1 MIDKSLK
8 ANLRGDI
15 GSNKV
20 KKLRKDA
27 LVPGIVYRRGEATRS
42 FAVDEIEFTKLFRQV
57 GTSALFELD
66 LEGEKIPAIVKSV
79 QRDPVK
85 GNVIHI
91 DLQKLDM
98 EQRIKL
104 QVPITLLN
112 RDSIALQPSILMQ
125 MMDTVEI
132 ECLPGDIPESVGIDV
147 SGMDFNTPLLVK
159 DLEIMKD
166 DKLTVLTDHEQVIC
180 SLNPPSV
187 AIEVAEDEE
196 TPAPDAAPEL
206 IEKTEE

>member
-66 LEGEKIPAIVKSV
+66 LEGEKIPANVKSV

-125 MMDTVEI
+125 MMDAVEI

-187 AIEVAEDEE
+187 ATEVAEDEE

>member
-8 ANLRGDI
+8 AILRGDI

-20 KKLRKDA
+20 KKLRKEA
-27 LVPGIVYRRGEATRS
+27 MVPGIVYRKGEPTKS
-42 FAVDEIEFTKLFRQV
+42 FAVDELEFTKLFRHV

-66 LEGEKIPAIVKSV
+66 MEGEKIPTIVKSV

-104 QVPITLLN
+104 SVPITLLN
-112 RDSIALQPSILMQ
+112 RDNIALQPSVLMQ
-125 MMDTVEI
+125 MLDAVDI

-147 SGMDFNTPLLVK
+147 SGMDFNTPILVK

-166 DKLTVLTDHEQVIC
+166 KNLTVLTDPEQLIC

-187 AIEVAEDEE
+187 SAGAEEEVEAPAPEVAPERDEE
-196 TPAPDAAPEL
+196 T
-206 IEKTEE
+206 EE

>member
-125 MMDTVEI
+125 MMDAVEI

-187 AIEVAEDEE
+187 ATEVAEDEE

>member
-8 ANLRGDI
+8 AILRGDI

-27 LVPGIVYRRGEATRS
+27 LIPGIVYRKGEQTKS
-42 FAVDEIEFTKLFRQV
+42 FAVDELEFTKLFRQV

-66 LEGEKIPAIVKSV
+66 MEGEKIPTIVKSV

-112 RDSIALQPSILMQ
+112 RDNIALQPSVLMQ
-125 MMDTVEI
+125 MMDAVEI

-147 SGMDFNTPLLVK
+147 SGMDFNTPILVK

-166 DKLTVLTDHEQVIC
+166 NRLTVLTDPEQLIC

-187 AIEVAEDEE
+187 SAGAEAEEEAPAPEVAPEE
-196 TPAPDAAPEL
+196 ES
-206 IEKTEE
+206 ETEE

>member
-125 MMDTVEI
+125 MMDAVEI

>member
-8 ANLRGDI
+8 AILRGDI

-20 KKLRKDA
+20 KKLRKEA
-27 LVPGIVYRRGEATRS
+27 MVPGIVYRKGEPTKS
-42 FAVDEIEFTKLFRQV
+42 FAVDELEFTKLFRHV

-66 LEGEKIPAIVKSV
+66 MEGEKIPTIVKSV

-104 QVPITLLN
+104 SVPITLLN
-112 RDSIALQPSILMQ
+112 RDNIALQPSVLMQ
-125 MMDTVEI
+125 MMDAVDI

-147 SGMDFNTPLLVK
+147 SGMDFNTPILVK

-166 DKLTVLTDHEQVIC
+166 KNLTVLTDPEQLIC

-187 AIEVAEDEE
+187 SAGAEEKVEAPAPEVAPERDEE
-196 TPAPDAAPEL
+196 T
-206 IEKTEE
+206 EE

>member
-187 AIEVAEDEE
+187 AIEAAEDEE

>member
-8 ANLRGDI
+8 AILRGDI

-27 LVPGIVYRRGEATRS
+27 LIPGIVYRKGEPTKS
-42 FAVDEIEFTKLFRQV
+42 FAVDELEFTKLFRQV

-66 LEGEKIPAIVKSV
+66 MEGEKIPTIVKSV

-91 DLQKLDM
+91 DLQELDM

-112 RDSIALQPSILMQ
+112 RDNIALQPSVLMQ
-125 MMDTVEI
+125 MMDAVEI

-147 SGMDFNTPLLVK
+147 SGMDFNTPILVK

-166 DKLTVLTDHEQVIC
+166 NRLTVLTDPEQLIC

-187 AIEVAEDEE
+187 SAGAEAEEEAPAPEVAPEE
-196 TPAPDAAPEL
+196 ES
-206 IEKTEE
+206 ETEE

>member
-8 ANLRGDI
+8 AILRGDI

-20 KKLRKDA
+20 KKLRKEA
-27 LVPGIVYRRGEATRS
+27 MVPGVVYRKGEPTKS
-42 FAVDEIEFTKLFRQV
+42 FAVDELEFTKLFRQV

-66 LEGEKIPAIVKSV
+66 MEGEKIPAIVKSV

-85 GNVIHI
+85 GSVTHI
-91 DLQKLDM
+91 DLQKLNM

-112 RDSIALQPSILMQ
+112 RDNIALQPSILMQ
-125 MMDTVEI
+125 MMDAVEI

-147 SGMDFNTPLLVK
+147 SGMDFSTPILVK
-159 DLEIMKD
+159 DLDIMKD
-166 DKLTVLTDHEQVIC
+166 ERLAVLTDPEQLIC

-187 AIEVAEDEE
+187 SAEADTEEESPSPEVAPEKDED
-196 TPAPDAAPEL
+196 
-206 IEKTEE
+206 TEE

>member
-8 ANLRGDI
+8 AILRGDI

-20 KKLRKDA
+20 KKLRKEA
-27 LVPGIVYRRGEATRS
+27 LVPGIVYRKGEPTKS
-42 FAVDEIEFTKLFRQV
+42 FAVDELEFTKLFRHV

-66 LEGEKIPAIVKSV
+66 MEGEKIPTIVKSV

-104 QVPITLLN
+104 HVPITLLN
-112 RDSIALQPSILMQ
+112 RDNIALQPSILMQ
-125 MMDTVEI
+125 MMDAVEI

-147 SGMDFNTPLLVK
+147 SGMDFDTPILVK

-166 DKLTVLTDHEQVIC
+166 DRLIVLTDPEQLIC

-187 AIEVAEDEE
+187 SAETEAEEEAPSPEVAPEE
-196 TPAPDAAPEL
+196 
-206 IEKTEE
+206 

>member
-8 ANLRGDI
+8 AILRGDI

-27 LVPGIVYRRGEATRS
+27 LIPGIVYRKREPTKS
-42 FAVDEIEFTKLFRQV
+42 FAVDELEFTKLFRQV

-66 LEGEKIPAIVKSV
+66 MEGEKIPTIVKSV

-112 RDSIALQPSILMQ
+112 RDNIALQPSVLMQ
-125 MMDTVEI
+125 MMDAVEI

-147 SGMDFNTPLLVK
+147 SGMDFNTPILVK

-166 DKLTVLTDHEQVIC
+166 NRLTVLTDPEQLIC

-187 AIEVAEDEE
+187 SAGAEAEEEAPAPEVAPEE
-196 TPAPDAAPEL
+196 ES
-206 IEKTEE
+206 ETEE

>member
-112 RDSIALQPSILMQ
+112 RDNIALQPSILMQ
-125 MMDTVEI
+125 MMDAVEI

-187 AIEVAEDEE
+187 ATEAAEDEE

>member
-8 ANLRGDI
+8 AILRGDI

-20 KKLRKDA
+20 KKLRKEA
-27 LVPGIVYRRGEATRS
+27 MVPGVVYRKGEPTKS
-42 FAVDEIEFTKLFRQV
+42 FAVDELEFTKLFRQV

-66 LEGEKIPAIVKSV
+66 MEGEKIPAIVKSV

-85 GNVIHI
+85 GNVTHI
-91 DLQKLDM
+91 DLQKLNM

-112 RDSIALQPSILMQ
+112 RDNIALQPSILMQ
-125 MMDTVEI
+125 MMDAVEI

-147 SGMDFNTPLLVK
+147 SGMDFSTPILVK
-159 DLEIMKD
+159 DLDIMKD
-166 DKLTVLTDHEQVIC
+166 ERLAVLTDPEQLIC

-187 AIEVAEDEE
+187 SAETDTEEESPSPEVAPEKDED
-196 TPAPDAAPEL
+196 
-206 IEKTEE
+206 TEE